1 MRYGSLAGPFQT
13 PNRFEGGDG
22 PKAATWLAQLTAC
35 RSLRPSPLEKF
46 SVCMQSHTHNTT
58 YTIHIYIH
66 IIKQNSSI
74 KKWMVDSVVGAY
86 MP

>member
-22 PKAATWLAQLTAC
+22 PKAATWQSW
-35 RSLRPSPLEKF
+35 RSLPLAEGCGPLLWKSSPFACK
-46 SVCMQSHTHNTT
+46 VIHTTQ
-58 YTIHIYIH
+58 H